1 MLPGLGPVHLLMV
14 LVVAL
19 LVLGPTKLPEAARH
33 VGAAINVYRE
43 LRDRV
48 NTEFSPSALVDRVL
62 GDNGPE
68 EEVLGENVPGDA
80 EASTEPTSPGQRG
93 PDTP

>member
-1 MLPGLGPVHLLMV
+1 MV

-19 LVLGPTKLPEAARH
+19 LVLGPTKLPDAARH

-62 GDNGPE
+62 GDDGPGENGP
-68 EEVLGENVPGDA
+68 GEPGDA
-80 EASTEPTSPGQRG
+80 ESSTGPGESV

>member
-62 GDNGPE
+62 GENGP
-68 EEVLGENVPGDA
+68 GEPGDA
-80 EASTEPTSPGQRG
+80 ESSTGPGESV

>member
-1 MLPGLGPVHLLMV
+1 VLPGLGPVHLLMV

-62 GDNGPE
+62 GENGPE
-68 EEVLGENVPGDA
+68 EEVLGEPGDA
-80 EASTEPTSPGQRG
+80 EASKDAISPGERA